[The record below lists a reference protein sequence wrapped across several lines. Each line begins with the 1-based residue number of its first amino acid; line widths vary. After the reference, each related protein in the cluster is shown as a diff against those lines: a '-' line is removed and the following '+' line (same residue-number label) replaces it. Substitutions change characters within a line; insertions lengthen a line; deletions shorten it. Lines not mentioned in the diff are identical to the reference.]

1 MDDRTDDAI
10 GLYPPT
16 PELLDEMDMGF
27 ATEAPTIVERD
38 DYPLL
43 VESICGATDDSQ
55 PVEQYDGTL
64 GVTKGFVAAHE
75 RMVGQLQWDR
85 DLADVYDDPG
95 TVSGVRWCTGTLI
108 SHNLFLAAAHCFSQR
123 PNGWKVPRING
134 TDDPI
139 PSSEI
144 ARRMHV
150 NFGYQV
156 DPSGDLRT
164 PEAYRVVELIEH
176 RLDGLDVAIMRLEGD
191 PGSRFGIG
199 RIAAGDADIGD
210 MLAIIGHPAGR
221 PKRIEAGP
229 LLRFDGHRLRYDGID
244 TLGGNS
250 GSAILQSPS
259 GAIVGVHTN
268 GGCNTQ
274 GTGSNHGVRVSRIRN
289 ASPTV
294 RALDAAPLPLAAGV
308 HTIRQASSGRFVDAH
323 ASAAEDFSVV
333 TRTAQHNDTQ
343 RWRFTPVATVVTV
356 QQVSSDRYLDGHDD
370 ASEDFSVVTRTAQHN
385 DTQRWVVTPVAGRL
399 STYTLQ
405 QLSSGRYVDAH
416 VVGGAA
422 DFSVVTRTAQ
432 DDDTQRWLLAP
443 RADGTFTVTQASTG
457 RRLDAHEHAGKDFS
471 VVTRT
476 AQDDDTQRWRITPIG
491 AVYTIQQVS
500 SGRFVDAHEHAGKD
514 FSLVTRTQQD
524 NDTQRWVV
532 SYLGGTAYTLQ
543 QMNNARFVDAH
554 EHAGKDFSV
563 VTRTAQH
570 NDTQRWLIDTA

>member
-1 MDDRTDDAI
+1 VDDQTSDAI

-16 PELLDEMDMGF
+16 PELLDDLEMGA
-27 ATEAPTIVERD
+27 ATDAPTIERD

-43 VESICGATDDSQ
+43 IESICGATDDSQ
-55 PVEQYDGTL
+55 PVEKYDGTL
-64 GVTKGFVAAHE
+64 GVTQDFVAAHE
-75 RMVGQLQWDR
+75 RMVGQLQWQR
-85 DLADVYDDPG
+85 DLADIYDDPG
-95 TVSGVRWCTGTLI
+95 TVAGVRWCTGTLI
-108 SHNLFLAAAHCFSQR
+108 SHNLFMAAAHCFSQN
-123 PNGWKVPRING
+123 PNGWKVPRIDG

-139 PSSEI
+139 PSTEI

-150 NFGYQV
+150 NFGYQI

-164 PEAYRVVELIEH
+164 PEVFQVVELVEH
-176 RLDGLDVAIMRLEGD
+176 RLGGLDVAILRLEGD

-199 RIAAGDADIGD
+199 RIAAQDADVGD

-229 LLRFDGHRLRYDGID
+229 LVRFDGHRLRYDGID

-268 GGCNTQ
+268 GGCNAQ
-274 GTGSNHGVRVSRIRN
+274 GTGSNFGVRVSNIRQ

-294 RALDAAPLPLAAGV
+294 RTLDAAPLPVVPGV

-323 ASAAEDFSVV
+323 DDAHEDFSVV

-356 QQVSSDRYLDGHDD
+356 QQVSSDRYVDAHDD
-370 ASEDFSVVTRTAQHN
+370 AHEDFSVVTRTAQHN

-405 QLSSGRYVDAH
+405 QLSSGRYLDAH
-416 VVGGAA
+416 VVGGE
-422 DFSVVTRTAQ
+422 DFSVVTRTPQ
-432 DDDTQRWLLAP
+432 DNDTQRWLIAP
-443 RADGTFTVTQASTG
+443 RGDGTFTVMQASTR

-476 AQDDDTQRWRITPIG
+476 PQDNDTQRWRITPIAG
-491 AVYTIQQVS
+491 VYTLQQVS
-500 SGRFVDAHEHAGKD
+500 SGRFVDAHEHAGND
-514 FSLVTRTQQD
+514 FSVVTRTPQD

-532 SYLGGTAYTLQ
+532 TYLGGTAYTLQ
-543 QMNNARFVDAH
+543 HLSNARFVDAH
-554 EHAGKDFSV
+554 EHGGEDFSV
-563 VTRTAQH
+563 VTRPAQH
-570 NDTQRWLIDTA
+570 NDTQRWLIDAV